1 MIENYGK
8 VLVLMGGWSNERKI
22 SLISGNCVY
31 NSLVDS
37 GVDVHKLKL
46 DKTNID
52 KIKEINPD
60 RVFIVLHGKGGE
72 DGEIQLY
79 LDNLLIPY
87 TGSNSSS
94 SEICMNKR
102 IAKSIL
108 LNNKL
113 QTPKYKKIDNSIDIK
128 YIEKNFSYPFV
139 VKPSSEGSSIG
150 VFIVNNQVDY
160 YEAVEKNK
168 NISKDFIVE
177 QYVDGKEYTVGI
189 LDDVALPSIML
200 EPPGQFYDYD
210 AKYNSSEMK
219 YICPSGLDEQIEK
232 KIQQI
237 SYECFKTLGC
247 SGWGRVDII
256 IAKDNT
262 PWIIEINTVPG
273 MTEHSLLPMAAKE
286 KGINFDELVL
296 KILNTSFAEKKNDT
310 QE

>member
-1 MIENYGK
+1 
-8 VLVLMGGWSNERKI
+8 
-22 SLISGNCVY
+22 
-31 NSLVDS
+31 
-37 GVDVHKLKL
+37 
-46 DKTNID
+46 
-52 KIKEINPD
+52 
-60 RVFIVLHGKGGE
+60 
-72 DGEIQLY
+72 
-79 LDNLLIPY
+79 
-87 TGSNSSS
+87 
-94 SEICMNKR
+94 MNKR

-108 LNNKL
+108 LNNKI
-113 QTPKYKKIDNSIDIK
+113 QTPKYKKIDNSIDIQ
-128 YIEKNFSYPFV
+128 YVEKNFSYPFV

-150 VFIVNNQVDY
+150 VFIVNNQLDY

-273 MTEHSLLPMAAKE
+273 MTENSLLPMAAKE
-286 KGINFDELVL
+286 KGINFNELVL